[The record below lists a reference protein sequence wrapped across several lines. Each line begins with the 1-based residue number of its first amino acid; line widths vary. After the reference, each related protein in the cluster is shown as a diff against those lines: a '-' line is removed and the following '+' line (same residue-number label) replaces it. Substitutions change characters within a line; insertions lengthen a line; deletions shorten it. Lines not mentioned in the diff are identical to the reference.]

1 MSSFRGSQKPPSLV
15 CTGVESSG
23 DSRRSLQA
31 EIARRRGSLSH
42 KEIEFL
48 DQLCINGNEIEV
60 QVARR
65 RLLDEDL
72 FPVLSDDGV
81 DEKSSQLQE
90 RTISDSPFIGSIQ
103 YGGERSLSDIIDD
116 SLSKAKELELVE
128 PSKCNLGSERR
139 QSLLDLRKKS
149 TIFGSL
155 WRSHQNGL
163 SLSTGASRRNL
174 MERRSSL
181 SQLNRCD
188 RGANAKNDNIFRSLS
203 VKSMAKLKLTEESQS
218 TRVQGRRLSFRRS
231 QTTGTLQAGRRAS
244 ASPLSMERPQAGFQ
258 RQRSDMS
265 RKSVTFGEL
274 PMHKPEDGDVSGSFL
289 SAKKPPL
296 RSDSLSSIP
305 SLHKAHRISSVGSSS
320 MRSLSSIP
328 SLHLAHHVHSQSFRS
343 SNSLGSSWDLNDD
356 SMNMDKMGEEKKTD
370 DIPEDIGF
378 ETAKETQELRLED
391 KVSSAN
397 LSRPVLVSDATENEG
412 QGVEVADFE
421 IYALYDKKHSN
432 HSHFPSID
440 SARRLDSLLGD
451 GSESF
456 VPSASFDETMSHG
469 RISDI
474 FRRSNITRTLSND
487 DLAGIF
493 LGGTRLYLRE
503 SSSAK
508 EMTPTEDEA
517 SWLDSEI
524 DELELDYYDP
534 WKVIEDEY
542 VNGYG
547 GGGTLPFLILGTSA
561 DDVDSQPHVLS
572 PPLMESLQE
581 FLPFGLMGENFWMK
595 YSLVRDGASMVALLK
610 AARGAK
616 SSFLAIETV
625 DGEVFGSFTTQPW
638 RKNWNY
644 FGGTESF
651 LWRMQHSRK
660 EKTKSI
666 IDQAQME
673 SEIEVYPYTGTNDHI
688 QLCTH
693 DKLAIGGRS
702 DIPWQPGD
710 GILPLPLKDIK
721 EHEWGFVSIIGSLV
735 LTFVIR

>member
-1 MSSFRGSQKPPSLV
+1 
-15 CTGVESSG
+15 
-23 DSRRSLQA
+23 
-31 EIARRRGSLSH
+31 
-42 KEIEFL
+42 
-48 DQLCINGNEIEV
+48 
-60 QVARR
+60 
-65 RLLDEDL
+65 
-72 FPVLSDDGV
+72 
-81 DEKSSQLQE
+81 
-90 RTISDSPFIGSIQ
+90 
-103 YGGERSLSDIIDD
+103 
-116 SLSKAKELELVE
+116 
-128 PSKCNLGSERR
+128 
-139 QSLLDLRKKS
+139 
-149 TIFGSL
+149 
-155 WRSHQNGL
+155 
-163 SLSTGASRRNL
+163 
-174 MERRSSL
+174 
-181 SQLNRCD
+181 
-188 RGANAKNDNIFRSLS
+188 
-203 VKSMAKLKLTEESQS
+203 
-218 TRVQGRRLSFRRS
+218 
-231 QTTGTLQAGRRAS
+231 
-244 ASPLSMERPQAGFQ
+244 
-258 RQRSDMS
+258 
-265 RKSVTFGEL
+265 
-274 PMHKPEDGDVSGSFL
+274 
-289 SAKKPPL
+289 
-296 RSDSLSSIP
+296 
-305 SLHKAHRISSVGSSS
+305 
-320 MRSLSSIP
+320 
-328 SLHLAHHVHSQSFRS
+328 
-343 SNSLGSSWDLNDD
+343 
-356 SMNMDKMGEEKKTD
+356 
-370 DIPEDIGF
+370 
-378 ETAKETQELRLED
+378 
-391 KVSSAN
+391 
-397 LSRPVLVSDATENEG
+397 
-412 QGVEVADFE
+412 
-421 IYALYDKKHSN
+421 
-432 HSHFPSID
+432 
-440 SARRLDSLLGD
+440 
-451 GSESF
+451 
-456 VPSASFDETMSHG
+456 
-469 RISDI
+469 
-474 FRRSNITRTLSND
+474 
-487 DLAGIF
+487 
-493 LGGTRLYLRE
+493 
-503 SSSAK
+503 
-508 EMTPTEDEA
+508 MTPTEDEA